1 MTLPRLALL
10 VGRLAGLLALS
21 GLLVA
26 PLRAADVPAT
36 LATPGAAQAASAAGS
51 VALAPRIGLV
61 LSGGGAR
68 GLAHVGVLKVLEQ
81 ARVPIAAIAGTS
93 MGAIIG
99 GLYASGVSAAELER
113 ELLALD
119 WDALFASRV
128 PRAALAQRRK
138 EEDFDISPAIELGLK
153 PDSGEL
159 MLPLGG
165 VSSRGLE
172 LLLRRYTL
180 PVRRAVDFDALPIPF
195 RAVAT
200 DMETG
205 APVVFERGDLA
216 TALRASMSVPG
227 VFAPMAVDGR
237 ILGDGGLV
245 NNLPVDVVRAM
256 GVDIVI
262 AVNIGTPLQPRA
274 SLGTVS
280 GVTLQMINILT
291 EQNVARSL
299 AQLDAARGDILLAPA
314 LGSLKS
320 SDFARVQDFVQRGE
334 QQADAQFAQLA
345 ALGLA
350 PAAWAERHQRLAA
363 WPLAPSA
370 PPLASV
376 SFEGQGVSRPEVY
389 AAGLASRPGQPFSVA
404 QAEADSRALA
414 ANDDYQ
420 HTDYRLQDGPE
431 GTGLVF
437 HLDEKP
443 WGPNYFRAGLE
454 LTSDFA
460 GRGEFNVKLSHNRHW
475 LNAAGGEW
483 RNRLQI
489 GSMPRWSTEWYQPL
503 TRQIDPSGAWFTSL
517 HADGERRRSNAYRPL
532 APSESGRSPHLLA
545 RYARSQQRAGVDLGQ
560 PWGRW
565 GELRSGLSYD
575 SITLQPELLAG
586 DVSPTGT
593 GSELRSQ
600 ELAWRAAAVLDQ
612 LDDTSFPT
620 QGYRLRVLGVYG
632 RRNGSALPQAP
643 SGETFRRI
651 ELDATDVHSLGRYSL
666 DATLRLRYADQSL
679 IQPFAASSTAAA
691 ALPSGSGLGQYT
703 LGGFH
708 NLSGY
713 EVDQLSGNQ
722 VVLGR
727 LTGYMRLNKQPV
739 LTRGFF
745 AGATLE
751 LGNAWA
757 RRSTVHWHELRSGYS
772 VFLGADTGLG
782 PFYLGLTWAP
792 QGATGVYLQLGRP

>member
-1 MTLPRLALL
+1 MVALL
-10 VGRLAGLLALS
+10 LWLTGLTDV
-21 GLLVA
+21 VA
-26 PLRAADVPAT
+26 AAAEPA
-36 LATPGAAQAASAAGS
+36 PASPPS
-51 VALAPRIGLV
+51 PRIGLV

-99 GLYASGVSAAELER
+99 GLYASGVSATELER

-138 EEDFDISPAIELGLK
+138 EEDFDVSPAIELGLK

-180 PVRRAVDFDALPIPF
+180 PVRRAADFDALPIPF

-227 VFAPMAVDGR
+227 VFAPIEVGGR

-256 GVDIVI
+256 GVDLVI
-262 AVNIGTPLQPRA
+262 AVNIGTPLQPR
-274 SLGTVS
+274 STLGTVS

-299 AQLDAARGDILLAPA
+299 AQLDAARGDILIAPP
-314 LGSLKS
+314 LGSLTS
-320 SDFARVQDFVQRGE
+320 SDFVRARDFMQRGE
-334 QQADAQFAQLA
+334 AQARSQFEALA
-345 ALGLA
+345 ALGLSVTD
-350 PAAWAERHQRLAA
+350 WAGRATRLAA
-363 WPLAPSA
+363 WPYAPA
-370 PPLASV
+370 HPPLVSV
-376 SFEGQGVSRPEVY
+376 HFEIQGEVPADVRGEDHGGVQGVSRPEVY
-389 AAGLASRPGQPFSVA
+389 ASRLASRAGHPFDA
-404 QAEADSRALA
+404 RLAEADSRSLA

-420 HTDYRLQDGPE
+420 HTDYRLEDGPDG

-437 HLDEKP
+437 QLDEKP

-454 LTSDFA
+454 LASDFA
-460 GRGEFNVKLSHNRHW
+460 GRGEFNVKLRHNRHW

-489 GSMPRWSTEWYQPL
+489 GSTPRWSTEWYQPL
-503 TRQIDPSGAWFTSL
+503 TRQVDPSGAWFASL
-517 HADGERRRSNAYRPL
+517 HADGERRRSNAYRPI
-532 APSESGRSPHLLA
+532 APDANGAQAQLLA
-545 RYARSQQRAGVDLGQ
+545 RYARSQLRAGIDLGQ
-560 PWGRW
+560 PWGQW
-565 GELRSGLSYD
+565 GELRSGLSYE
-575 SITLQPELLAG
+575 SINLQPELLAG
-586 DVSPTGT
+586 DVTLAGVGT
-593 GSELRSQ
+593 DLRSQ
-600 ELAWRAAAVLDQ
+600 ELAWRVAAVIDQ
-612 LDDTSFPT
+612 LDYTSFPT
-620 QGYRLRVLGVYG
+620 QGYRVRLAGMVG
-632 RRNGSALPQAP
+632 RRSGAAELLSTGSE
-643 SGETFRRI
+643 SFRRI
-651 ELDATDVHSLGRYSL
+651 EVDLTDVQRLGRL
-666 DATLRLRYADQSL
+666 AVDASLRLRYADQSL
-679 IQPFAASSTAAA
+679 IEPFSATGTASGGA
-691 ALPSGSGLGQYT
+691 GLGQYT

-713 EVDQLSGNQ
+713 EIDQLSGNQ

-727 LTGYMRLNKQPV
+727 LTAYLRLNNQPV

-745 AGATLE
+745 AGASAE

-757 RRSTVHWHELRSGYS
+757 RRSTVHWRELRSGYS
-772 VFLGADTGLG
+772 LFLGADTGLG
-782 PFYLGLTWAP
+782 PLYLGLTWAP
-792 QGATGVYLQLGRP
+792 QGATGLYLQLGRP